1 MLLDSGILNPR
12 STNFEGQRSPR
23 TRKLLLH
30 HSNKKYLERIFIH
43 LQRIA
48 SLRKGSW
55 RAVDKC
61 FKYTYLHIKDFNF
74 ELNFER
80 QKII

>member
-12 STNFEGQRSPR
+12 SANFEGQRSPR

-30 HSNKKYLERIFIH
+30 HSNKKYLERVFIH

-48 SLRKGSW
+48 SLRKG
-55 RAVDKC
+55 C
-61 FKYTYLHIKDFNF
+61 
-74 ELNFER
+74 
-80 QKII
+80 